1 MRLKKKNLL
10 LVLVIILSLVFSAC
24 SKSTDNTKV
33 TDNNKAADN
42 AEPAITKNYKTLL
55 VDDYNKLDIDNINE
69 YDIDIVFNPEDKT
82 YTGKQTVRFV
92 NNEDVELDRVYFH
105 LYPNAF
111 RSKETTPVLF
121 DSSNPNGFKPGYI
134 DITKLTLDDDKVN
147 NANFVVDKTILKI
160 PLKEALKPGENIDI
174 YMEYTVV
181 IPPAQDRFGYGDKTF
196 NFGNWYPVVAV
207 FDETGW
213 NLDKYYSVGDPFYS
227 DTSNYNVTIEAPK
240 EYIIASSGNILSQ
253 KEKNDNIT
261 WEIEAKL
268 MRDFAWVSS
277 KDFIIHQKD
286 VDGTLVKTYFL
297 EENEEVMNYANEA
310 AYNSIKTFNSVFGK
324 YPYGQ
329 YSVVATSFP
338 SGMEYPGIVFIGESI
353 YNNNTSDLDWLR
365 IVIVH
370 ETGHQWWY
378 SVVGN
383 DEIDEAWLDESLTT
397 YSEVVYF
404 DEVFSES
411 AGNNYYNTRIK
422 TSYERRAE
430 EVRLLSGNERIL
442 KPLKD
447 FKNWIDYGALVYSK
461 GAMFVHEIESK
472 YGEEVLYNILKEY
485 FNEYRFLN
493 ATTEDFIKI
502 CENVTGDDFS
512 AMVNEWLYDK

>member
-1 MRLKKKNLL
+1 MRLRKRNLL
-10 LVLVIILSLVFSAC
+10 LVLVIVLSLVFSAC
-24 SKSTDNTKV
+24 DESTDNTESV
-33 TDNNKAADN
+33 STR
-42 AEPAITKNYKTLL
+42 NYKTLL
-55 VDDYNKLDIDNINE
+55 VDDYNKLDIDKINE

-82 YTGKQTVRFV
+82 YTGKQNVRFV
-92 NNEDVELDRVYFH
+92 NNENVELDRVYFH

-111 RSKETTPVLF
+111 RSKETAPFLF
-121 DSSNPNGFKPGYI
+121 DSFNSAYPNGFKPGYI
-134 DITKLTLDDDKVN
+134 DITKVTLDDDKVN
-147 NANFVVDKTILKI
+147 NANFVVDETILKI
-160 PLKEALKPGENIDI
+160 PFKKALKPGESIDI

-181 IPPAQDRFGYGDKTF
+181 MPPAQDRFGYGDKTF

-213 NLDKYYSVGDPFYS
+213 NLDKYYTIGDPFYS

-240 EYIIASSGNILSQ
+240 EYIIATSGNVLSK
-253 KEKNDNIT
+253 KEKKDNIV
-261 WEIEAKL
+261 WDIEAKL
-268 MRDFAWVSS
+268 MRDFAWVTS
-277 KDFIIHQKD
+277 KDFIVHEKD

-297 EENEEVMNYANEA
+297 EENEDVMNYANEA

-338 SGMEYPGIVFIGESI
+338 SGMEYPGIVFIGESA
-353 YNNNTSDLDWLR
+353 YNLRSSDWLR
-365 IVIVH
+365 VVIIH

-411 AGNNYYNTRIK
+411 AGENYYTQRIK
-422 TSYERRAE
+422 NSYDRRVD
-430 EVRLLSGNERIL
+430 EVRVLSGNERVL

-447 FKNWIDYGALVYSK
+447 FKNWTDYGALVYTK
-461 GAMFVHEIESK
+461 GAMFIHEIESK
-472 YGEEVLYNILKEY
+472 YGEEVLYNIFKEY

-493 ATTEDFIKI
+493 ATTEDFIKV
-502 CENVTGDDFS
+502 CENVTGDDFTEM
-512 AMVNEWLYDK
+512 ANEWLYDK